1 MVVIRWRRNRRK
13 AAEEILLLY
22 VCVRVERYTHKH
34 TCEEA
39 KKEEWQVSNA
49 DGSGKHPLQSW
60 CYHLTVCL
68 DLKNGSIFHQPSCQ
82 KFLQKSLFKVESA
95 GQKKMGSKSP
105 LDYYQ
110 MTKKNQ
116 SRYKRRWWL
125 GLRWFSVKAKWSTV
139 VHSSYHCCENDS
151 HSRQSCWCITLQSI
165 SPPPHRLHCMIDE
178 RQGKSNISQKELSR
192 LRTWMRYDDGTYAL
206 LILQKASAWNW
217 MLSWLRN
224 KWWRKLVS

>member
-13 AAEEILLLY
+13 AAEKILLLY

-34 TCEEA
+34 TCKEA

-49 DGSGKHPLQSW
+49 DGSGKHPLQGW

-95 GQKKMGSKSP
+95 GKKKMGSKSI

-110 MTKKNQ
+110 MTKKISLDIQ
-116 SRYKRRWWL
+116 KAMMMI
-125 GLRWFSVKAKWSTV
+125 GVKMIQCKGQMI
-139 VHSSYHCCENDS
+139 HCCA
-151 HSRQSCWCITLQSI
+151 QFL
-165 SPPPHRLHCMIDE
+165 PL
-178 RQGKSNISQKELSR
+178 
-192 LRTWMRYDDGTYAL
+192 LR
-206 LILQKASAWNW
+206 
-217 MLSWLRN
+217 
-224 KWWRKLVS
+224 KWFTQ